1 MAVLGRAA
9 HGWLGAPGVHA
20 LALLS
25 GLADVDA
32 ILITVSRMQADGTL
46 GTGSAVLAVGLAVAS
61 NQVTKAVIARSAGSA
76 ALARQVLLGYAV
88 ALLTGTLA
96 AVTDYMAPGN
106 PARYRLLLERVV
118 HQDVH

>member
-46 GTGSAVLAVGLAVAS
+46 GTGWRRGGGAGGGI
-61 NQVTKAVIARSAGSA
+61 QPGHQGGDCRSAGSA
-76 ALARQVLLGYAV
+76 ALARQVLWA
-88 ALLTGTLA
+88 
-96 AVTDYMAPGN
+96 M
-106 PARYRLLLERVV
+106 RWRC
-118 HQDVH
+118 